1 MNIEIDETKLRE
13 WIIEALQRDMQLL
26 YDNPALK
33 REIRIA
39 VESYLIKI
47 GVRDLFKLVGV
58 EADGKKL

>member
-1 MNIEIDETKLRE
+1 
-13 WIIEALQRDMQLL
+13 MQLL
-26 YDNPALK
+26 YDNPALR

-39 VESYLIKI
+39 VGSYRIKG